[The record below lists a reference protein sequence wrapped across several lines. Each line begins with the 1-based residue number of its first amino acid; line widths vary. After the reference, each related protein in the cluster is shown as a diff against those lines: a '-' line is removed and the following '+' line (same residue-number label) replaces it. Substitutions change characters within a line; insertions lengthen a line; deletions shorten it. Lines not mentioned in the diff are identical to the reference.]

1 MVSMILLAKQ
11 KYIMFLMSGYLTM
24 HLCSPSARLGKPGG
38 CVIFMWCIA
47 QNSVNLLPGREQVE
61 SRGGGTGG
69 GGTPED
75 GGADRLEGVSTP
87 QGQCR
92 PRTPVYFT

>member
-1 MVSMILLAKQ
+1 MILLAKQ

-24 HLCSPSARLGKPGG
+24 HLCLQVPGLGRL
-38 CVIFMWCIA
+38 VAVLYLWCIA
-47 QNSVNLLPGREQVE
+47 QNSVGVLLPGREQVE
-61 SRGGGTGG
+61 SRGRREQGG